1 MSAERRLTFDID
13 QLDAD
18 TENGMSKFI
27 ATCFL
32 IKEITIYSSL
42 IKLNRVE
49 KLLKSI
55 KDGKDVIDLQNDF
68 LQKINKFKKDS
79 AGISSTQHARTS

>member
-1 MSAERRLTFDID
+1 MYRTTAEEIGQRQLPKVSQSLSAERRLIFDVD

-32 IKEITIYSSL
+32 IKEITIGSSL
-42 IKLNRVE
+42 VKLHHVD
-49 KLLKSI
+49 KLFKSLK
-55 KDGKDVIDLQNDF
+55 KG
-68 LQKINKFKKDS
+68 
-79 AGISSTQHARTS
+79 